1 MGTLVPRRDV
11 RADCAMIPKMR
22 SRIQA
27 VVLPSE
33 PSEFRDDVRRMF
45 AELDQAG
52 GDHTITGECAPALDV
67 LETDAT
73 VEIAVDLPGV
83 AATSVR
89 IAAKGQTILIVGH
102 KTPRRSRQDSSF
114 HLVERGYG
122 RFARAVRLSASC
134 DTNLATASLAHGELR
149 ITIPRVT
156 ERRGRAIR
164 IDITGESPTT

>member
-1 MGTLVPRRDV
+1 
-11 RADCAMIPKMR
+11 MISNMR

-33 PSEFRDDVRRMF
+33 PNEFQDDVRRMF
-45 AELDQAG
+45 AELERAG

-67 LETDAT
+67 LETDES
-73 VEIAVDLPGV
+73 VEIAVDLPSV

-102 KTPRRSRQDSSF
+102 KSPRRGRQDSSF

-122 RFARAVRLSASC
+122 RFARVVRLSTSC
-134 DTNLATASLAHGELR
+134 DTSRASATLEHGELR
-149 ITIPRVT
+149 ITIPRVA

-164 IDITGESPTT
+164 IAVSAESPAT